1 MALPI
6 KKSELLCF
14 CDVQYR
20 WSKRSTDQGVEVRI
34 ELNENPQGQM
44 IIAQCPRIFR
54 ADMVE
59 EIIEQAPELG
69 WKPEETAQPLS
80 VRLSKRGVSLQK
92 INH

>member
-1 MALPI
+1 MALPL
-6 KKSELLCF
+6 KTSELLCF

-20 WSKRSTDQGVEVRI
+20 WSKRSTDRYVEIRI

-59 EIIEQAPELG
+59 DIIEQGRNLG
-69 WKPEETAQPLS
+69 WDPQKAGDPIFT
-80 VRLSKRGVSLQK
+80 RLTKRGLSLLDR
-92 INH
+92 